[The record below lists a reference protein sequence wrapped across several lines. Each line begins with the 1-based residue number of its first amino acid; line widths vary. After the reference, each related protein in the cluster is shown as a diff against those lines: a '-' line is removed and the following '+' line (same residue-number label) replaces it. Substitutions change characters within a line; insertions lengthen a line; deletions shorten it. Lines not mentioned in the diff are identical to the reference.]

1 MIQKVGLL
9 PPFNHAQIPF
19 AWDMYVRD
27 DADGLANSIG
37 FKKTFSTDVTIDFI
51 GSASSINVVECATL
65 SYIAAARRMRAPYDI
80 VIDRDEDMCYSI
92 TVRLQR
98 WHCESG

>member
-51 GSASSINVVECATL
+51 GV
-65 SYIAAARRMRAPYDI
+65 
-80 VIDRDEDMCYSI
+80 
-92 TVRLQR
+92 
-98 WHCESG
+98 W